1 LISGGIVAYQ
11 MPEDSTR
18 EAGQDL
24 GDSSY
29 DGIRREGELIGGLG
43 RLVDGEVGGD
53 NFKLDIGYGK
63 GEFSTPPE
71 GKPLGT
77 SRDISHLLKCEYMA
91 VNNLF
96 SM

>member
-1 LISGGIVAYQ
+1 
-11 MPEDSTR
+11 MPEDSAR

-24 GDSSY
+24 SDSSY

-63 GEFSTPPE
+63 GELKNHRHIPELSTFIE
-71 GKPLGT
+71 
-77 SRDISHLLKCEYMA
+77 
-91 VNNLF
+91 V
-96 SM
+96 

>member
-1 LISGGIVAYQ
+1 VIPGGIVAYQ
-11 MPEDSTR
+11 MPEDSAR

-24 GDSSY
+24 SDSSY

-63 GEFSTPPE
+63 GEFSARLA
-71 GKPLGT
+71 GKP
-77 SRDISHLLKCEYMA
+77 
-91 VNNLF
+91 
-96 SM
+96 